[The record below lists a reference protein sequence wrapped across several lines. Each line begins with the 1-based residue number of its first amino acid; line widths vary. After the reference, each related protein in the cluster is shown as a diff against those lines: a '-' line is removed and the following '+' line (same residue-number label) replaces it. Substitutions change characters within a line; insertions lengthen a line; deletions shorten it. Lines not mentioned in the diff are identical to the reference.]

1 MSFTKILIIKMFVKD
16 SSIDKI
22 YLHHFLSTVNI
33 LWHIGN
39 YGICKDPMDN
49 VKRSRNINQ
58 DNLARN
64 LNFPGG
70 GVGPHPH
77 PPILFK
83 INNV

>member
-1 MSFTKILIIKMFVKD
+1 MSFTKNLIVKIFVKD

-70 GVGPHPH
+70 GGLDLTPTPQSY
-77 PPILFK
+77 LR
-83 INNV
+83 